1 MPTYSVAQA
10 RSQSLGLQGQEQK
23 TKMDFSVDFK
33 VSVTLGTGE
42 TIADIDAYS
51 VATASGI
58 PVINETTYEYGGIFM
73 PYVVCRKVSASPQ
86 DGSFLLWKV
95 TATYETFE
103 NSGQPFSITSIPN
116 VAALTPVVTT
126 ELGET
131 EDVLYED
138 FTLGPVGPIQCA
150 LTPAKNFW
158 SEPVVTRTPTLVLKI
173 SQYET
178 SITYDT
184 MLARKFKT
192 NDATYRS
199 QAAGKWLITEV
210 EASEV
215 KVKIAGSLT
224 ALALVTYTV
233 ALSNYEHGWNESRA
247 LLDTQYIDVGGEIKL
262 FQNDTP
268 GATAIGYIT
277 AAGARRV
284 SQSGI
289 PDSIEYK
296 IFEEQ
301 SFSFLQV

>member
-51 VATASGI
+51 VATATGI

-95 TATYETFE
+95 TATYETLE
-103 NSGQPFSITSIPN
+103 NSGQPFRVTSISSLN
-116 VAALTPVVTT
+116 ALTPRVTV
-126 ELGET
+126 ELSET

-138 FTLGPVGPIQCA
+138 YSSTPVACA

-173 SQYET
+173 SQYES
-178 SITYDT
+178 SITYEQ
-184 MLARKFKT
+184 MLARKLKT
-192 NDATYRS
+192 NNATYRS
-199 QAAGKWLITEV
+199 QAAGKWLITQV
-210 EASEV
+210 EGSEV
-215 KVKIAGSLT
+215 KVKIGGTLT
-224 ALALVTYTV
+224 AVALVTYTV
-233 ALSNYEHGWNESRA
+233 ALSAYEHGWKESRA
-247 LLDTQYIDVGGEIKL
+247 LLDTQYIDGNGKIKL

-268 GATAIGYIT
+268 GATAIGYINNDGT
-277 AAGARRV
+277 KRAE
-284 SQSGI
+284 QTGI
-289 PDSIEYK
+289 PDSIEYQT
-296 IFEEQ
+296 FEQQ
-301 SFSFLQV
+301 SFSFLQA